1 MVEDAVNER
10 PNNSSNNR
18 YADIRENSSN
28 LEKEGESQQSM
39 RLGGSYESKDV
50 IEKDTLNH

>member
-39 RLGGSYESKDV
+39 RLGGSYESKDDN
-50 IEKDTLNH
+50 EKDSLNH